1 MATKNSKNAKKAA
14 AKSAPA
20 KKAAPAVKAP
30 IKTTAPVK
38 TAPPVKAV
46 VKPELKPAAKPISN
60 ATTTPEEKKMAQTK
74 DQKKLELDQA
84 VAVKETKEAPK
95 AATPQVPAQTA
106 AKAAPQGAVP
116 AASPAELELLKAA
129 STFRARGLYQ
139 NAQGVINEIL
149 TKFPESKL
157 AKREQ
162 ILLFI
167 AVEDFVKAEQV
178 LLNGVKNLP
187 ANRWLWI
194 TLAMVRSRTGNMPG
208 EIEALKKALE
218 LEHEDSAA
226 RRLFELQRD
235 TKDLNGA
242 LETVNLLRAKKD
254 GVELEVAQAKLLSL
268 LDKKEES
275 LAACE
280 KLLERVPAIP
290 AAVEQWVALHLAD
303 KNSPEVVVERMKK
316 MIAAGRDEACLYHA
330 LSRGLHRM
338 EKNEESV
345 VALKKALGMNK
356 NQVQWWYDLAVIQRQ
371 MGASDDSQVSLE
383 EALKLDPYNPTTLRV
398 HGVEHKYV
406 YGDEH
411 YKRVNLAHS
420 LVDIYAPEKKV
431 ELHFAIAKAA
441 EDVGELA
448 TAFKHYEAAGKA
460 QAKILP
466 YSHPAAQGL
475 MNITRDRMGPVT
487 YEKFGPE
494 RVDSDKAVFVLGMPR
509 SGTSLT
515 EQIIASHPETHG
527 AGELK
532 LLHRALDGV
541 SVNGRP
547 ILTSN
552 DQGAI
557 PTFIPGVDLANTR
570 ALDFKARG
578 ELYIKAIESLAAS
591 AGRPEAKRIVD
602 KMPGNYFWTGLI
614 PFILPNA
621 HVIHTQRHPLDNCL
635 SIYRIYFP
643 DGMPWSYDLRNLAK
657 VYRSYYEHMQFWEA
671 NLPKDFMLTVKYENL
686 VADIDTYAHKII
698 SHMGLD
704 WNENCLKFHETERPV
719 KTASL
724 VQVRQP
730 LYSTSVGRWKKYEDY
745 LKPLIQELQPIIT
758 AYESSLDPAAQA
770 LLTPT
775 KK

>member
-1 MATKNSKNAKKAA
+1 MASKNSKTAKKPV
-14 AKSAPA
+14 AKSAASKPIA
-20 KKAAPAVKAP
+20 SKKTAPAVKPPVKKVTP
-30 IKTTAPVK
+30 IKTAVK
-38 TAPPVKAV
+38 T
-46 VKPELKPAAKPISN
+46 ISN
-60 ATTTPEEKKMAQTK
+60 VKKAPEEKKME
-74 DQKKLELDQA
+74 DI
-84 VAVKETKEAPK
+84 KETKVAPVDLK
-95 AATPQVPAQTA
+95 ANIQDDV
-106 AKAAPQGAVP
+106 K
-116 AASPAELELLKAA
+116 AASPAEIEKLKAA
-129 STFRARGLYQ
+129 ATFRAKGLYQ

-149 TKFPESKL
+149 AQNPNSRL

-162 ILLFI
+162 ILLLI
-167 AVEDFVKAEQV
+167 AVEDFTRAEQV
-178 LLNGVKNLP
+178 LLAGVKEMP
-187 ANRWLWI
+187 MNRWLWI

-208 EIEALKKALE
+208 EIEALKKALSF
-218 LEHEDSAA
+218 EHEDAAA

-235 TKDLNGA
+235 SKDLNGA
-242 LETVNLLRAKKD
+242 LETVMLLRSKKD
-254 GVELEVAQAKLLSL
+254 GVELEVAQAKLLAL
-268 LDKKEES
+268 LGKKDES
-275 LAACE
+275 LVCAE
-280 KLLERVPAIP
+280 KLLEKVPAIP

-303 KNSPEVVVERMKK
+303 QNQPEVVVDRMSK
-316 MIAAGRDEACLYHA
+316 MIAAGREEACLYHG

-338 EKNEESV
+338 ERNDEAV
-345 VALKKALGMNK
+345 TALKKALEMNK
-356 NQVQWWYDLAVIQRQ
+356 GQVQWWYDLAVIQRQ
-371 MGASDDSQVSLE
+371 MGQSAQSQLSLE

-448 TAFKHYEAAGKA
+448 TAFRHYESAGKA
-460 QAKILP
+460 QAKIAP

-475 MNITRDRMGPVT
+475 MNITRDRMGPLT
-487 YEKFGPE
+487 YERFTPE
-494 RVDSDKAVFVLGMPR
+494 RVDSKKPVFVLGMPR

-532 LLHRALDGV
+532 LLHRVLDGV

-557 PTFIPGVDLANTR
+557 PTFIPGIDLANCRT
-570 ALDFKARG
+570 LDFKARG
-578 ELYIKAIESLAAS
+578 ELYVKAIESLAKS

-614 PFILPNA
+614 PFVLPDA

-686 VADIDTYAHKII
+686 VADIDSYARKII

-704 WNENCLKFHETERPV
+704 WNENCLNFHETERPV

-730 LYSTSVGRWKKYEDY
+730 LYSTSVGRWKKYEEY
-745 LKPLIQELQPIIT
+745 LKPLIKELEPIIK
-758 AYESSLDPAAQA
+758 AYEDSLDPAAQA